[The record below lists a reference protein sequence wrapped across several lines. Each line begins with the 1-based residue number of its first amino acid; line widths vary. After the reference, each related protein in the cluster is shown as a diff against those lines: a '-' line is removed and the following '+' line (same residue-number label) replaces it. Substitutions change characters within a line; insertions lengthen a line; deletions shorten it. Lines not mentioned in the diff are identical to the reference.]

1 MGNIMPGTKKIGS
14 GNFIGES
21 KYAYGKYD
29 FATLGGTIG
38 AITLTGDTIP
48 SGAIVLDSVL
58 IVDVSPT
65 SAGNTATIS
74 LGTESAAD
82 VQAAVAVSGAPY
94 STTGARHGSALTATG
109 TPVTTTAVRSI
120 VATVAVQNLTAGT
133 FRVVVEYM
141 EVQP

>member
-14 GNFIGES
+14 GNYVGES

-29 FATLGGTIG
+29 FATLGGAVG

-48 SGAIVLDSVL
+48 AGAIVLDSVV
-58 IVDVSPT
+58 ITDVAPT
-65 SAGNTATIS
+65 SAGSTATIAVS
-74 LGTESAAD
+74 VESAND
-82 VQAAVAVSGAPY
+82 VVNAAVVSGTPW
-94 STTGARHGSALTATG
+94 STLTAKHGTLTG
-109 TPVTTTAVRSI
+109 TSTPITTTVARPI

-141 EVQP
+141 EVLP